1 MIDEDGDGL
10 ISFREFA
17 QGLGIICQGE
27 TQDRM
32 QFMYRMHV
40 PPAISVDC
48 LDISDAESVE
58 SCAELEESGIS
69 GDLTSPS
76 CEKSQPHGISQARD
90 VLVPEEKPIG
100 ISSKARD
107 VHCENTKGNDKRGAE
122 IPPMSQEHFIMLWKT
137 LYSLFRELPNE
148 QEMYQSIASVG
159 NMLLKLGEFARD
171 LDTNG
176 IKAAEHMS
184 KTDDL
189 DRFMD
194 PLHVAEFESSTLDS
208 VDVSAGV
215 SEVTVSTQLGS
226 SSLVKEAL
234 IDAARSYES
243 SLSSPVRSSN
253 GEDFILVESD
263 EELSSPE
270 QVPSEPSTTQDTLH
284 EVLNKLNFNEPSSPK
299 NHSGISTVCGNRTS
313 NPEDLNSPLHIAKRE
328 VQSAN
333 KQSTQADDIPS
344 LGTEQLVPNEF
355 SSGILNM
362 DQSEGP
368 SSGALDFD
376 WSISFEQFLASML
389 TEPYLVHYFEETID
403 VSQRLKQMKTE
414 GVGSFRTSLQ
424 LVEKVSSKK

>member
-1 MIDEDGDGL
+1 
-10 ISFREFA
+10 
-17 QGLGIICQGE
+17 
-27 TQDRM
+27 
-32 QFMYRMHV
+32 
-40 PPAISVDC
+40 
-48 LDISDAESVE
+48 
-58 SCAELEESGIS
+58 
-69 GDLTSPS
+69 
-76 CEKSQPHGISQARD
+76 
-90 VLVPEEKPIG
+90 
-100 ISSKARD
+100 
-107 VHCENTKGNDKRGAE
+107 
-122 IPPMSQEHFIMLWKT
+122 MLWKT

-159 NMLLKLGEFARD
+159 NMLLKLGDFARD
-171 LDTNG
+171 PDTNG

-184 KTDDL
+184 KTDDA

-208 VDVSAGV
+208 VDLSAGV
-215 SEVTVSTQLGS
+215 SEVTVSSQLGS

-263 EELSSPE
+263 EELSSAE

-284 EVLNKLNFNEPSSPK
+284 EVLNKLNFSEPSSPK
-299 NHSGISTVCGNRTS
+299 NHSGISTVFGNRTS
-313 NPEDLNSPLHIAKRE
+313 NPEDLNSPLHIAKRD
-328 VQSAN
+328 VQSTN
-333 KQSTQADDIPS
+333 KQSKQADDIPS

-368 SSGALDFD
+368 SSGALDLD

-424 LVEKVSSKK
+424 LVEKASSKK

>member
-1 MIDEDGDGL
+1 
-10 ISFREFA
+10 
-17 QGLGIICQGE
+17 
-27 TQDRM
+27 
-32 QFMYRMHV
+32 
-40 PPAISVDC
+40 
-48 LDISDAESVE
+48 
-58 SCAELEESGIS
+58 
-69 GDLTSPS
+69 
-76 CEKSQPHGISQARD
+76 
-90 VLVPEEKPIG
+90 
-100 ISSKARD
+100 
-107 VHCENTKGNDKRGAE
+107 
-122 IPPMSQEHFIMLWKT
+122 MLWKT

-184 KTDDL
+184 KTDDV

-208 VDVSAGV
+208 VDLSAGV

-263 EELSSPE
+263 EELSSAD

-284 EVLNKLNFNEPSSPK
+284 EVLNKLNFGEPSSPK
-299 NHSGISTVCGNRTS
+299 NPSGISTVFGNRTS
-313 NPEDLNSPLHIAKRE
+313 NPEDLNSSLHIAKRD

-333 KQSTQADDIPS
+333 KQSKHADDIPS

-368 SSGALDFD
+368 SSGALDRD

-424 LVEKVSSKK
+424 LVEKASSKK

>member
-1 MIDEDGDGL
+1 
-10 ISFREFA
+10 
-17 QGLGIICQGE
+17 
-27 TQDRM
+27 
-32 QFMYRMHV
+32 
-40 PPAISVDC
+40 
-48 LDISDAESVE
+48 
-58 SCAELEESGIS
+58 
-69 GDLTSPS
+69 
-76 CEKSQPHGISQARD
+76 
-90 VLVPEEKPIG
+90 
-100 ISSKARD
+100 
-107 VHCENTKGNDKRGAE
+107 
-122 IPPMSQEHFIMLWKT
+122 MLWKT

-176 IKAAEHMS
+176 IKAAEHLS

-208 VDVSAGV
+208 VDLSAGV

-226 SSLVKEAL
+226 SSQVKEAL

-253 GEDFILVESD
+253 GEDFIVVESD

-270 QVPSEPSTTQDTLH
+270 QVPSEPGTTRDTLH
-284 EVLNKLNFNEPSSPK
+284 EVFNKLSLSEPSSSPK
-299 NHSGISTVCGNRTS
+299 NHSGISTVFENRTS
-313 NPEDLNSPLHIAKRE
+313 NPEDLNSPLHVTKRD
-328 VQSAN
+328 VQSAK

-344 LGTEQLVPNEF
+344 LGSEKLVSDNF

-362 DQSEGP
+362 DQSDEGP
-368 SSGALDFD
+368 SSGALDLD

-389 TEPYLVHYFEETID
+389 TEPYLVHYFEETVD

>member
-1 MIDEDGDGL
+1 
-10 ISFREFA
+10 
-17 QGLGIICQGE
+17 
-27 TQDRM
+27 
-32 QFMYRMHV
+32 
-40 PPAISVDC
+40 
-48 LDISDAESVE
+48 
-58 SCAELEESGIS
+58 
-69 GDLTSPS
+69 
-76 CEKSQPHGISQARD
+76 
-90 VLVPEEKPIG
+90 
-100 ISSKARD
+100 
-107 VHCENTKGNDKRGAE
+107 
-122 IPPMSQEHFIMLWKT
+122 MLWKT

-176 IKAAEHMS
+176 VKTAEHRS

-194 PLHVAEFESSTLDS
+194 PLHVEELEASTLDS
-208 VDVSAGV
+208 VDLSAGV

-243 SLSSPVRSSN
+243 SLSSPMRSSN
-253 GEDFILVESD
+253 GEDFILVGSD
-263 EELSSPE
+263 EEFSPPE

-284 EVLNKLNFNEPSSPK
+284 EVFNKLNLSEPSSSSK
-299 NHSGISTVCGNRTS
+299 SHSGISTVFENRTS
-313 NPEDLNSPLHIAKRE
+313 NPKDLNSLLDIAKRE
-328 VQSAN
+328 DQSTN
-333 KQSTQADDIPS
+333 NLSTQADDIPS
-344 LGTEQLVPNEF
+344 LGTGQLVPDEY

-362 DQSEGP
+362 DQSNERP
-368 SSGALDFD
+368 SDGALDFD
-376 WSISFEQFLASML
+376 WSICFEQFLASML

-414 GVGSFRTSLQ
+414 GVGSFRSSLQ

>member
-1 MIDEDGDGL
+1 
-10 ISFREFA
+10 
-17 QGLGIICQGE
+17 
-27 TQDRM
+27 
-32 QFMYRMHV
+32 
-40 PPAISVDC
+40 
-48 LDISDAESVE
+48 
-58 SCAELEESGIS
+58 
-69 GDLTSPS
+69 
-76 CEKSQPHGISQARD
+76 
-90 VLVPEEKPIG
+90 
-100 ISSKARD
+100 
-107 VHCENTKGNDKRGAE
+107 
-122 IPPMSQEHFIMLWKT
+122 MLWKT

-184 KTDDL
+184 KTDDS

-208 VDVSAGV
+208 VDLSAGV

-263 EELSSPE
+263 EELSSAE

-284 EVLNKLNFNEPSSPK
+284 EVLNKLNFSEPSSPK
-299 NHSGISTVCGNRTS
+299 NHSEISTVFGNRTS
-313 NPEDLNSPLHIAKRE
+313 NPGDLNSPLPLNRD
-328 VQSAN
+328 VQSTN

-424 LVEKVSSKK
+424 LVEKASSKK

>member
-1 MIDEDGDGL
+1 
-10 ISFREFA
+10 
-17 QGLGIICQGE
+17 
-27 TQDRM
+27 
-32 QFMYRMHV
+32 
-40 PPAISVDC
+40 
-48 LDISDAESVE
+48 
-58 SCAELEESGIS
+58 
-69 GDLTSPS
+69 
-76 CEKSQPHGISQARD
+76 
-90 VLVPEEKPIG
+90 
-100 ISSKARD
+100 
-107 VHCENTKGNDKRGAE
+107 
-122 IPPMSQEHFIMLWKT
+122 MLWKT

-184 KTDDL
+184 KTDDA

-208 VDVSAGV
+208 VDLSAGV

-263 EELSSPE
+263 EELSSAE

-284 EVLNKLNFNEPSSPK
+284 EVLNKLNFSEPSSPK
-299 NHSGISTVCGNRTS
+299 NPSGISTVFGNRTS
-313 NPEDLNSPLHIAKRE
+313 NPGDLNSPLPLNRD
-328 VQSAN
+328 VQSTN
-333 KQSTQADDIPS
+333 KQSTHADDIPS

-368 SSGALDFD
+368 SSGALDLV

-389 TEPYLVHYFEETID
+389 TEPYLVHYFEGTID

-424 LVEKVSSKK
+424 LVEKASSKK